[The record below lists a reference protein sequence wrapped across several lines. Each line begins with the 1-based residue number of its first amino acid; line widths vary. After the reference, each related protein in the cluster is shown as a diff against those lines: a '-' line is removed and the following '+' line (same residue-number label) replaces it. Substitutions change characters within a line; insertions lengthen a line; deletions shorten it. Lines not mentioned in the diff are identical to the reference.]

1 MELLKMSDNK
11 KDSKKSEMMSLNKA
25 IERILWRFQNFE
37 LIRVNEKDIKALN
50 RIIDF
55 INEKQH
61 RDLSENKYL
70 FNLYLNALSCL
81 LKKFN
86 TTIENTI
93 PHKELNRIISRP
105 SSNIIEEIA
114 LNSNFRHKEQ
124 FLIEV
129 GIDLN
134 KHPSLKSAAE
144 KDLEL
149 RKLYN
154 QISTKNNRNRLL
166 QDTWTLEEIELGLKK
181 QFQNLIYGL

>member
-1 MELLKMSDNK
+1 MSNNK
-11 KDSKKSEMMSLNKA
+11 KYSNGSEIMSCNQA
-25 IERILWRFQNFE
+25 IERILWRFENFDV
-37 LIRVNEKDIKALN
+37 IRVNERDIKALN
-50 RIIDF
+50 RIVDF

-70 FNLYLNALSCL
+70 FNLYLNGLSCL
-81 LKKFN
+81 LERFN

-129 GIDLN
+129 GINLN

-144 KDLEL
+144 KDMEIK
-149 RKLYN
+149 KLSS
-154 QISTKNNRNRLL
+154 QISVKNNRDRLL
-166 QDTWTLEEIELGLKK
+166 RDIWTLEEIEISLKN
-181 QFQNLIYGL
+181 QFQNLLYGL